1 MKFSIIHAS
10 YGRPKIAMQTIDKWL
25 SNCYNI
31 HDIQYILS
39 IDECDPEYNN
49 YERVVGKV
57 FYDKLGISITNSDAI
72 EAYKKYFRGLL
83 NETNTS
89 VAAINNAAKQAT
101 GDIIIVISDDFEPI
115 PNWDLEILKVV
126 EGKKD
131 WILKTH
137 DGTQPWIITLPIMD
151 RSYYERFG
159 YIYNPAYSHM
169 FCDTELTHV
178 ADLLGRKLTSSLLFK
193 HNHYSVGGI
202 AKDQTSVKADKT
214 WDSGKKVYLDNL
226 KRKFDLVDVD
236 VMKLPPEA
244 KGHLKWLHTELLGIK
259 W

>member
-57 FYDKLGISITNSDAI
+57 FYEKLGRSITNSDAI
-72 EAYKKYFRGLL
+72 EAYKKSFRGLS

-115 PNWDLEILKVV
+115 KNWDLNIYQQVYDKE
-126 EGKKD
+126 D
-131 WILKTH
+131 WILKTQ

-151 RSYYERFG
+151 RAYYERFG

-178 ADLLGRKLTSSLLFK
+178 ADLLGRNLTSSLLFK

-202 AKDQTSVKADKT
+202 AKDQTSIKADKT
-214 WDSGKKVYLDNL
+214 WGQGKKVYLERFKNNFGLENVNVWNL
-226 KRKFDLVDVD
+226 PK
-236 VMKLPPEA
+236 EA
-244 KGHLKWLHTELLGIK
+244 QPHINWLKHELK
-259 W
+259 TK